1 MSHHSDFD
9 PWQEP
14 TTKVDWVTKDDADRK
29 AYRAFWRGITFG
41 GLLTGIA
48 FIFRAALGVL

>member
-14 TTKVDWVTKDDADRK
+14 PRLPDYVLKDDADRK
-29 AYRAFWRGITFG
+29 AYRAFWRGVTFG

>member
-9 PWQEP
+9 PWREP
-14 TTKVDWVTKDDADRK
+14 PRLPDYVLKDDADRK
-29 AYRAFWRGITFG
+29 AYRAFWRGVTFG

-48 FIFRAALGVL
+48 FIFSAALGWM

>member
-14 TTKVDWVTKDDADRK
+14 TPKVDWVTKDDADRK